1 MQEGGRQ
8 GDEEGAEGWQQEQQG
23 RLPGC
28 LPHRYTDEIPSE
40 ITFIKA

>member
-28 LPHRYTDEIPSE
+28 LPHRYHLHI
-40 ITFIKA
+40 AQLAVN